1 MVLEIEFK
9 NGIIERY
16 PQDYYTDY
24 EYRNSVF
31 VVKKNN
37 QWIGIYDMSSVK
49 AIRCY
54 AQNQRPIVD

>member
-1 MVLEIEFK
+1 MFLEIEFK
-9 NGIIERY
+9 DGAIERY

-31 VVKKNN
+31 VIKKNN
-37 QWIGIYDMSSVK
+37 QWIGIYDMGSIR

-54 AQNQRPIVD
+54 APGQEPIFD